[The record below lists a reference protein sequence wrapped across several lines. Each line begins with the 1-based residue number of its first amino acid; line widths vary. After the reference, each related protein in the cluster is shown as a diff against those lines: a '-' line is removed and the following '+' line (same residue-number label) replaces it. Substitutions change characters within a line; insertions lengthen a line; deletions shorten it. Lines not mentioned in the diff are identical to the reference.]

1 MSVGQQGQA
10 DNIRDTVWLKIES
23 SCGEGKGLE
32 GASEVTHL
40 VAQGSRSCSIDET
53 ANTSDNPGEKT
64 WIIEN
69 VYVRS
74 TI

>member
-1 MSVGQQGQA
+1 MSVGQQGQT

-32 GASEVTHL
+32 GASEVSHL
-40 VAQGSRSCSIDET
+40 IAQSSRACSVDVT
-53 ANTSDNPGEKT
+53 TDTSDNTRKKA
-64 WIIEN
+64 WVVEN
-69 VYVRS
+69 MYVRS